1 MKIAHVLGHNSNWNV
16 DIYNQ
21 QQIGDYFLI
30 TAFTHGLNFDDKNLI
45 KKIRSKA
52 LLDLQFYGKNANTK
66 GGKLNEFP
74 FHPCN
79 QDDDEA
85 TNVYFITCVKQAIQ
99 FQINKKFDNVVIPLF
114 WDNEDLSE
122 IIRTIKEINQYVANL
137 KEKSNHRFFMTLPF
151 ANHLIID
158 KDKVEELLIQC
169 TDKDIIFDGY
179 FITCENKPEFK
190 KKLTTDIKIFRNLS
204 RVFKT
209 LKDQEFKTI
218 YAYANW
224 DAILYLSQTDIDLIT
239 IGSFENLR
247 NFAISRYTEDISG
260 GPSKGYYFSSKLM
273 NMIKA
278 NDITIIREQGQLN
291 LIKNEKNIFSD
302 IILREN
308 FDWSSQKPDVNKN
321 YLLAI
326 TKLLKDMAEIENIE
340 ARKTYLLNLINDAIY
355 NYDYLEKEKIFLDN
369 ESSNYHLPSWKTYLT
384 NS

>member
-1 MKIAHVLGHNSNWNV
+1 MKVAHVLGHNSNWNV

-21 QQIGDYFLI
+21 QQVGDYFII

-52 LLDLQFYGKNANTK
+52 LLDLQFYGKNVNTK

-114 WDNEDLSE
+114 YENEELSE
-122 IIRTIKEINQYVANL
+122 IIRTIKEINEYVSNL
-137 KEKSNHRFFMTLPF
+137 KEKDNHRFFMTLPF

-158 KDKVEELLIQC
+158 KDKVEELLIEC
-169 TDKDIIFDGY
+169 TDRNIIFDGY

-224 DAILYLSQTDIDLIT
+224 DALLYLSQTDIDLIT
-239 IGSFENLR
+239 VGSYENLR
-247 NFAISRYTEDISG
+247 NFAISRFTEDISG
-260 GPSKGYYFSSKLM
+260 GGSKGYYFSSKLM

-278 NDITIIREQGQLN
+278 NDLTNIREQGQLN
-291 LIKNEKNIFSD
+291 LIKNDKNIFSD

-308 FDWSSQKPDVNKN
+308 FDWNIHKPDVNKN
-321 YLLAI
+321 YLLAV
-326 TKLLKDMAEIENIE
+326 TKLLKEISEIKNID

-355 NYDYLEKEKIFLDN
+355 NYDYLDKNKIYLDN
-369 ESSNYHLPSWKTYLT
+369 ESSNYHLSSWKTYLT